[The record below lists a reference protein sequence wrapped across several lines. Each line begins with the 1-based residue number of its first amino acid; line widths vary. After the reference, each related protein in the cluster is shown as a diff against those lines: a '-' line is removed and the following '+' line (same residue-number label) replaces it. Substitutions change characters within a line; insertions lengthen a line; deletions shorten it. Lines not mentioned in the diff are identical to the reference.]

1 MKEPDLNN
9 PKTNQM
15 EAKFKLRR
23 NLPNVQGAVLWYA
36 KAVADNMGNYGSAL
50 RTYYWKTP
58 ALQPLMPFIDHKRPK
73 KPKHLKA
80 VWTSDGLVLF
90 WEEPKGKRWGDFAQ
104 KYVVYRFAQGEDID
118 IDNPAKIVAITHD
131 KWIKLPY
138 DKGQVKYR
146 YVVTALDRMSNESR
160 KAKKKVWL

>member
-1 MKEPDLNN
+1 
-9 PKTNQM
+9 
-15 EAKFKLRR
+15 
-23 NLPNVQGAVLWYA
+23 
-36 KAVADNMGNYGSAL
+36 
-50 RTYYWKTP
+50 
-58 ALQPLMPFIDHKRPK
+58 MPFIDHKRPK

-90 WEEPKGKRWGDFAQ
+90 WDEPKGKRWGDFAQ
-104 KYVVYRFAQGEDID
+104 KYVVYRFAYGEDVD
-118 IDNPAKIVAITHD
+118 IENPAKIVAITHD

-138 DKGQVKYR
+138 DKGNVKYR